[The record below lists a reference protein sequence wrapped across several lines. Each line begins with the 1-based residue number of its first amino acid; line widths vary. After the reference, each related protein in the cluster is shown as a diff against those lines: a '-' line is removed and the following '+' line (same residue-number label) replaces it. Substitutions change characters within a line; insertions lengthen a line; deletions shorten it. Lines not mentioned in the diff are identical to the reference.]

1 MSSSVTLVPTSK
13 LRWFGVKGHDLLQ
26 QWWSD
31 PLEVSGKGE
40 WREIPRV
47 FEERKPYSRPD
58 GSRVGITND
67 EIVFLGATK

>member
-58 GSRVGITND
+58 ESRVGITND